1 MQILLWIRLGEM
13 KEDVTYTFNITIK
26 KIITRQYMHSEAL
39 VIIDVHFTL
48 YMLSFQ
54 KLMKNYEHKKK
65 NICKLYSIIL
75 QKF

>member
-1 MQILLWIRLGEM
+1 
-13 KEDVTYTFNITIK
+13 
-26 KIITRQYMHSEAL
+26 MHSEAL

-54 KLMKNYEHKKK
+54 KLIKNYEHKK